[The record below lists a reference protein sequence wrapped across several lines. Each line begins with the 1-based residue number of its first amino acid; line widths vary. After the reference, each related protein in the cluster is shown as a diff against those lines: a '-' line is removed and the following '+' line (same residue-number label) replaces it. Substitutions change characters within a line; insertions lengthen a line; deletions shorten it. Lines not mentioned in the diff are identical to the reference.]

1 MNMAQYS
8 IKNLEHLTGIK
19 AHTIRIWEKRYG
31 IIKPERTDTNIRC
44 YSDDDARRL
53 INISILNQH
62 GFKISNISRLT
73 DAEINEKVLYLSK
86 HTSQDEALIKG
97 LILAMINLDESGFLN
112 ILSKTI
118 ITRGFEDAFMKL
130 VFPFLDR
137 IGVLWQTDAIN
148 PGQEH
153 FITNLIRQKIIASID
168 AQYPRKHPDSKRFI
182 LFLPEGELH
191 ELGLLFLAF
200 LIRERG
206 HELLYLGQ
214 LTPLKSVVE
223 SERIWPADI
232 LVPYLVSSM
241 SGINPESYADKL
253 RQAFPGKTI
262 LLAGQLAKQIPVQ
275 QFKNLYYIPNFTEFI
290 IFLNNLK

>member
-1 MNMAQYS
+1 MAQYS
-8 IKNLEHLTGIK
+8 IKDLEHLTGIK

-31 IIKPERTDTNIRC
+31 IIKPERSDTNIRC
-44 YSDDDARRL
+44 YSDEDARRL

-62 GFKISNISRLT
+62 GFKISNISKFS
-73 DAEINEKVLYLSK
+73 DAEINEKVLYLTK
-86 HTSQDEALIKG
+86 HPTQDEAQIKA

-118 ITRGFEDAFMKL
+118 MTRGFENAFLKL
-130 VFPFLDR
+130 VFPFLNR

-153 FITNLIRQKIIASID
+153 FVANLIRQKIIAEID

-200 LIRERG
+200 LVRDRG
-206 HELLYLGQ
+206 HELLYMGQ
-214 LTPLKSVVE
+214 LTPLSSVVE

-232 LVPYLVSSM
+232 VVTYLVSSM
-241 SGINPESYADKL
+241 SGINPLSYAETI
-253 RQAFPGKTI
+253 RQALPEKTI
-262 LLAGQLAKQIPVQ
+262 LLAGQHAKEIPVQ
-275 QFKNLYYIPNFTEFI
+275 QFDNLYYIPDFTAFI
-290 IFLNNLK
+290 EFLNNL